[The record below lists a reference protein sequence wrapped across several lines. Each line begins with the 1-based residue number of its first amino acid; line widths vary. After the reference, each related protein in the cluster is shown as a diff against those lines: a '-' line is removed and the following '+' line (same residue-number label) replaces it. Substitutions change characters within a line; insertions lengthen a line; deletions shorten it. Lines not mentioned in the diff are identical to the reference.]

1 MLDRKM
7 QEVAERVRKLEEES
21 EKDQNERELIRM
33 KVRELNKK
41 MQELAKVIRN

>member
-1 MLDRKM
+1 M